1 MKDSM
6 KDSDHSIDRVARECL
21 AVRMRLLNRV
31 ITKIY
36 DDALR
41 PHGLKI
47 SQCNILGVAGKLGL
61 ANPLRICE
69 ILHLDPSTL
78 SRNVERME
86 AKGWLEVVPGDD
98 AREQPF
104 RITGR
109 GKALL
114 KRAEPAWEKAQARA
128 EELLGQEGVAF
139 LKNAAAGL
147 GLPE

>member
-1 MKDSM
+1 MKEASQ
-6 KDSDHSIDRVARECL
+6 SIDYVARECL
-21 AVRMRLLNRV
+21 AVRVRLLNRV

-41 PHGLKI
+41 PFGLKI
-47 SQCNILGVAGKLGL
+47 SQDNILVIAGKLGL
-61 ANPLRICE
+61 ANPQRICE

-78 SRNVERME
+78 SRNVLRMQ

-114 KRAEPAWEKAQARA
+114 KQVEPAWKKAQAQA
-128 EELLGQEGVAF
+128 GEVLGKEGVAF
-139 LKNAAAGL
+139 LKKATVRL
-147 GLPE
+147 GMPELA

>member
-1 MKDSM
+1 MHG
-6 KDSDHSIDRVARECL
+6 SDHSIDRIARECL

-47 SQCNILGVAGKLGL
+47 SQSNILAVAGKLGL

-69 ILHLDPSTL
+69 ILHLDKSTL

-104 RITGR
+104 RITGQ
-109 GKALL
+109 GKALM
-114 KRAEPAWEKAQARA
+114 KRAEPAWEKAQAQA
-128 EELLGQEGVAF
+128 GKLLGKEGVAF
-139 LKNAAAGL
+139 LKKAAVGL
-147 GLPE
+147 GMPELA

>member
-1 MKDSM
+1 MKEASQ
-6 KDSDHSIDRVARECL
+6 SIDYVARECL

-41 PHGLKI
+41 PFGLKI
-47 SQCNILGVAGKLGL
+47 SQDNILVIAGKLGL

-78 SRNVERME
+78 SRNVLRMQ

-114 KRAEPAWEKAQARA
+114 KQVEPAWKKAQAQA
-128 EELLGQEGVAF
+128 GEVLGKEGVAF
-139 LKNAAAGL
+139 LKKATVRL
-147 GLPE
+147 GMPELA

>member
-1 MKDSM
+1 MKEASQ
-6 KDSDHSIDRVARECL
+6 SIDYVARECL

-41 PHGLKI
+41 PFGLKI
-47 SQCNILGVAGKLGL
+47 SQDNILVIAGKLGL

-78 SRNVERME
+78 SRNVLRMQ

-114 KRAEPAWEKAQARA
+114 KQVEPAWKKAQAQA
-128 EELLGQEGVAF
+128 GEVLGKEGVAF
-139 LKNAAAGL
+139 LKKSTVRL
-147 GLPE
+147 GMPELA

>member
-1 MKDSM
+1 MKEASQ
-6 KDSDHSIDRVARECL
+6 SIDYVARECL
-21 AVRMRLLNRV
+21 AVRVRLLNRV

-41 PHGLKI
+41 PFGLKI
-47 SQCNILGVAGKLGL
+47 SQDNILVIAGKLGL

-78 SRNVERME
+78 SRNVLRMQ

-114 KRAEPAWEKAQARA
+114 KQVEPAWKKAQAQA
-128 EELLGQEGVAF
+128 GEVLGKEGVAF
-139 LKNAAAGL
+139 LKKATVRL
-147 GLPE
+147 GMPELA

>member
-1 MKDSM
+1 MKEASQ
-6 KDSDHSIDRVARECL
+6 SIDYVARECL

-41 PHGLKI
+41 PFGLKI
-47 SQCNILGVAGKLGL
+47 SQDNILVIAGKLGL

-78 SRNVERME
+78 SRNVLRMQ

-114 KRAEPAWEKAQARA
+114 KQVEPAWKKAQAQA
-128 EELLGQEGVAF
+128 GEVLGKEGVAF
-139 LKNAAAGL
+139 LKKATVRL
-147 GLPE
+147 GLPELA